1 MVMKKFFFIFTNIL
15 IFINISIILNA
26 QTDESKIQIIKEN
39 FKEINKI
46 TNWTTTKSIELTEST
61 EGGELIACYDK
72 SELKKL
78 IVLIYGETYK
88 QVEEYYLLKNKLSFV
103 YHKFYKY
110 NRPIYWDSTA
120 MKDNKDDQVFEIE
133 KSTIDE
139 QRFYFDS
146 DKMIQWI
153 NEKNTKVNS
162 TEQIFKD
169 KEIEIAKD
177 FRALIEKVKN

>member
-1 MVMKKFFFIFTNIL
+1 MKKLFFIFTNLL
-15 IFINISIILNA
+15 IFINIYGILNA

-39 FKEINKI
+39 FKDINKI
-46 TNWTTTKSIELTEST
+46 TNWTSTNSIELTEST

-78 IVLIYGETYK
+78 IVSIYGETYK
-88 QVEEYYLLKNKLSFV
+88 QIQEYYLLKNKLSFV

-120 MKDNKDDQVFEIE
+120 MKDNKDDQVFDIG
-133 KSTIDE
+133 KSTIEE

-153 NEKNTKVNS
+153 NENNTKENS
-162 TEQIFKD
+162 STKEFKD
-169 KEIEIAKD
+169 KETEIAND
-177 FRALIEKVKN
+177 FNRLIEKVKK